1 MGASRNRGE
10 LEADIMA
17 ILWASDV
24 ALTAK
29 EIQARFQA
37 NIPAITTLIT
47 VLDRM
52 RTKGSVI
59 REASGGRSFTFLP
72 TRSKL
77 DDVAAL
83 MASAL
88 SSTEDRSAALLHFA
102 GSLSESDRA
111 FLRQAIEDS
120 PAE

>member
-17 ILWASDV
+17 ILWASDT

-52 RTKGSVI
+52 RTKGSVV
-59 REASGGRSFTFLP
+59 REASGGRSFTFMAA
-72 TRSKL
+72 RSKL
-77 DDVAAL
+77 DDVAAT

-120 PAE
+120 PSQ